1 MDTGILITGANSA
14 TINDAA
20 TAIVSVLKAAETEA
34 ARVAA
39 CSCLAQIAKAPE
51 QTTVQNCCFTCEP
64 SNKAPRKGKR
74 K

>member
-1 MDTGILITGANSA
+1 MDSMLHLGGASSS
-14 TINDAA
+14 TIVVAA

-34 ARVAA
+34 ARIAA

-51 QTTVQNCCFTCEP
+51 QTTVSNCQFICEP
-64 SNKAPRKGKR
+64 SKKAPRKGKR